1 MEATP
6 RTWGSAGKRM
16 PRGCCARRRF
26 PPFRTGIRRCG
37 RSYGP
42 RPAGEVSTR
51 LIARFCDVGAA
62 SPAALKRAKGARE
75 LEYGEWNESP
85 TQENRE
91 KDGKEASGGAREER
105 NENGAE
111 GCPFRQKSAQQWR
124 DTALGLS
131 TPPPFT

>member
-1 MEATP
+1 
-6 RTWGSAGKRM
+6 M
-16 PRGCCARRRF
+16 PRCCWARRRF

-91 KDGKEASGGAREER
+91 KDGKEASGGDGEKNTASC
-105 NENGAE
+105 AE
-111 GCPFRQKSAQQWR
+111 ACPLLKKTPQQWR
-124 DTALGLS
+124 DNSLETQNHPPSPPSRRSPATARH
-131 TPPPFT
+131 FR